1 MLRFLERVRYFL
13 CLGLWRIISKLHLAK
28 WLKVVKLVRR
38 ALILKINYSFLL
50 VSFHFQFSNL
60 LLFFQNNLSTLVF
73 IKSHAWVF
81 PLLLH
86 TDLFTHFYLQS
97 FYQSKNSLN
106 FFKTHLLKHW
116 FSHIQFYQMF
126 PSFLIRS
133 HLINFLIF
141 HLIFNFDYLVV
152 PNNLKTYLNL
162 LFLVTTNFLTTFRWK
177 F

>member
-1 MLRFLERVRYFL
+1 MLPFLERVRYFL

-28 WLKVVKLVRR
+28 WLTVVKLVKR

-86 TDLFTHFYLQS
+86 TDLFTHFYIQS

-106 FFKTHLLKHW
+106 FFKTHLLEHW
-116 FSHIQFYQMF
+116 FSHIQFYQRF

-133 HLINFLIF
+133 

-152 PNNLKTYLNL
+152 PNNLKTYFNQSL
-162 LFLVTTNFLTTFRWK
+162 LFPTNFLTTFRWW

>member
-13 CLGLWRIISKLHLAK
+13 CLGLWRIISKLHLGK
-28 WLKVVKLVRR
+28 WLTVVKLVRR

-86 TDLFTHFYLQS
+86 TDLFNHFYLQS
-97 FYQSKNSLN
+97 FYQSKNYLN
-106 FFKTHLLKHW
+106 FLK
-116 FSHIQFYQMF
+116 
-126 PSFLIRS
+126 
-133 HLINFLIF
+133 LIF
-141 HLIFNFDYLVV
+141 LNIDFLIFNFTRGFLHFLLDLI
-152 PNNLKTYLNL
+152 
-162 LFLVTTNFLTTFRWK
+162 LFLILIILWFLII
-177 F
+177 